1 MGEQP
6 LPVQVLREMLH
17 MCIPEWLAMKIHEVL
32 QREGISESAA
42 DQSIADVVES
52 VSTMLLQ
59 QLDDLL
65 LSDPDEQRANPLA
78 VVRSSLQVPT
88 EFLLRVGAH
97 PVVRDEFAQV
107 ANPEDLFGLS
117 PATWSDIDPRLHE
130 PGLEWGAWK
139 AATILM
145 RRREEGLR

>member
-1 MGEQP
+1 VGEQP

-42 DQSIADVVES
+42 DQSVADVVES

-78 VVRSSLQVPT
+78 VVRSSLQVRIRLSET
-88 EFLLRVGAH
+88 NLLRLQTRKISSDCLLPLGATLTLGFMNRVSNGERGKQ
-97 PVVRDEFAQV
+97 PQF
-107 ANPEDLFGLS
+107 
-117 PATWSDIDPRLHE
+117 
-130 PGLEWGAWK
+130 
-139 AATILM
+139 
-145 RRREEGLR
+145 